1 LRIDQGFTTLWG
13 FEEGMMADFIDR
25 LLEPRPPKDREER
38 ERRPR
43 WTGTLPD
50 SIGWIVIAIIV
61 AIYFATGIYTIG
73 PSEVGLVKRFGRY
86 VATVDPGLH
95 YHLPSPLE
103 SVVSVNILEVRKEE
117 IGFRTVS
124 PPPSPRYQTVET
136 EALMLTGDGNITHVE
151 IIVQYRVKEP
161 QLFAFNLIEPRT
173 IVKQAAEAV
182 LREQVATRTLD
193 ETLTE
198 ERDVIG
204 ADTLDSLQALL
215 DTYGAGIVID
225 NVQLQ
230 DVKPPAE
237 VVSAFDDVNNARQD
251 KEKLINQADEY
262 ALDILPR
269 ARGQAQEI
277 GNQAEAYKQTRI
289 KGAEGDVARFV
300 EVLAKY
306 ELGEEVTRTRLYIEA
321 MEEILP
327 GMDKTILSSDTEGIL
342 KLLNLD
348 GSGGGGR

>member
-1 LRIDQGFTTLWG
+1 
-13 FEEGMMADFIDR
+13 MSDFIDR
-25 LLEPRPPKDREER
+25 LLDPQRARDEAEPPP
-38 ERRPR
+38 RRR
-43 WTGTLPD
+43 ILSTSGT
-50 SIGWIVIAIIV
+50 IGWIVIAIVIAV
-61 AIYFATGIYTIG
+61 YLATGIYTIG

-95 YHLPSPLE
+95 YHLPSPIE
-103 SVVSVNILEVRKEE
+103 SVVSVNILQVRKEE
-117 IGFRTVS
+117 VGFRTVS
-124 PPPSPRYQTVET
+124 PPPNPRYQTVET

-151 IIVQYRVKEP
+151 IVVQYLVKEAE
-161 QLFAFNLIEPRT
+161 LFAFNLIDPSA
-173 IVKQAAEAV
+173 IVKQAAEAI

-198 ERDVIG
+198 QRDVIG
-204 ADTLDSLQALL
+204 ADTLESLQALL
-215 DTYGAGIVID
+215 DTYGAGIRIA

-230 DVKPPAE
+230 DVKPPRE
-237 VVSAFDDVNNARQD
+237 VVSAFDDVNSARQD
-251 KEKLINQADEY
+251 KEKLINQAERY

-306 ELGEEVTRTRLYIEA
+306 ELGPEVTRTRLYIEA

-327 GMDKTILSSDTEGIL
+327 GMEKTILSEDAGGVL
-342 KLLNLD
+342 KLLDLD
-348 GSGGGGR
+348 RAGGDGE

>member
-1 LRIDQGFTTLWG
+1 MSDL
-13 FEEGMMADFIDR
+13 IDR
-25 LLEPRPPKDREER
+25 LLDPKEPNSEETQK
-38 ERRPR
+38 RRIQLAKLPR
-43 WTGTLPD
+43 MA
-50 SIGWIVIAIIV
+50 GWLIIVIIL
-61 AIYFATGIYTIG
+61 AIYLATGIYSIG

-86 VATVDPGLH
+86 VRTVDPGLH
-95 YHLPSPLE
+95 YHLPAPME

-124 PPPSPRYQTVET
+124 PPPNPRYQTVET

-151 IIVQYRVKEP
+151 IVVQYRVKEP
-161 QLFAFNLIEPRT
+161 ELFAFNLIDAST

-193 ETLTE
+193 GTLTE
-198 ERDVIG
+198 ERDAIG
-204 ADTLDSLQALL
+204 ADTLTALQDLL
-215 DTYGAGIVID
+215 DTYGAGIAID

-237 VVSAFDDVNNARQD
+237 VVSAFDDVNGALQD
-251 KEKLINQADEY
+251 KEKLINQASEY
-262 ALDILPR
+262 ALDIVPR

-289 KGAEGDVARFV
+289 KGAEGDVARFL
-300 EVLAKY
+300 EVLARY
-306 ELGEEVTRTRLYIEA
+306 QLGEEVTRTRLYIEA

-327 GMDKTILSSDTEGIL
+327 GMEKTILSSDTDGIL

-348 GSGGGGR
+348 SAGGDGR

>member
-1 LRIDQGFTTLWG
+1 MNLHLALSPLIALIAGILILV
-13 FEEGMMADFIDR
+13 MPR
-25 LLEPRPPKDREER
+25 LLNF
-38 ERRPR
+38 
-43 WTGTLPD
+43 
-50 SIGWIVIAIIV
+50 IV
-61 AIYFATGIYTIG
+61 AIYLLTGIYTIG

-95 YHLPSPLE
+95 YHLPAPIE
-103 SVVSVNILEVRKEE
+103 SVVAVNVLEIRKEE

-151 IIVQYRVKEP
+151 MVVQYRVKDAE
-161 QLFAFNLIEPRT
+161 QFAFNLIKPKE
-173 IVKQAAEAV
+173 IVKEAAEAV
-182 LREQVATRTLD
+182 LREQVATKTLD

-204 ADTLDSLQALL
+204 ADTVVALQALL
-215 DTYGAGIVID
+215 DTYGTGIVVG

-230 DVKPPAE
+230 DVKPPRE

-251 KEKLINQADEY
+251 KEKLINQAEEY

-277 GNQAEAYKQTRI
+277 ANQAEAYKQERI
-289 KGAEGDVARFV
+289 KRAQGDVARFL
-300 EVLAKY
+300 EVLKKY
-306 ELGEEVTRTRLYIEA
+306 ELGEEVTRTRIYIET

-327 GMDKTILSSDTEGIL
+327 GMEKIILSREASGVL
-342 KLLNLD
+342 KLLDL
-348 GSGGGGR
+348 SETLRGGE

>member
-1 LRIDQGFTTLWG
+1 
-13 FEEGMMADFIDR
+13 MSDFIDR
-25 LLEPRPPKDREER
+25 LLEPKPPKNGEER
-38 ERRPR
+38 APRPGWMR
-43 WTGTLPD
+43 SAPS
-50 SIGWIVIAIIV
+50 SIGWIAIAIII
-61 AIYFATGIYTIG
+61 AIYLATGIYTIG

-95 YHLPSPLE
+95 YHLPGPIE
-103 SVVSVNILEVRKEE
+103 SVVAVNVLEVRKEE

-124 PPPSPRYQTVET
+124 SPPNPRYQTVET

-151 IIVQYRVKEP
+151 IVVQYRVKDAE
-161 QLFAFNLIEPRT
+161 LFAFNLIDPRT

-193 ETLTE
+193 ATLTE

-204 ADTLDSLQALL
+204 ADTLNSLQALL
-215 DTYGAGIVID
+215 DTYGAGIAID

-230 DVKPPAE
+230 DVKPPSE
-237 VVSAFDDVNNARQD
+237 VVSAFDDVNSARQD

-306 ELGEEVTRTRLYIEA
+306 ELGQEVTRTRLYIEA

-327 GMDKTILSSDTEGIL
+327 GMEKTILSADTAGVL

-348 GSGGGGR
+348 GSGGDGE

>member
-1 LRIDQGFTTLWG
+1 MSDL
-13 FEEGMMADFIDR
+13 IDR
-25 LLEPRPPKDREER
+25 LLDPEGPKRQEER
-38 ERRPR
+38 PQRQRAWFQSFP
-43 WTGTLPD
+43 G
-50 SIGWIVIAIIV
+50 SFGWILIVIAA
-61 AIYFATGIYTIG
+61 AIYLATGIYAIG
-73 PSEVGLVKRFGRY
+73 PSEVGLVKRFGRH

-95 YHLPSPLE
+95 YHLPSPIE
-103 SVVSVNILEVRKEE
+103 SVVSVNILEIRTEE

-124 PPPSPRYQTVET
+124 PPPSPRYTTIET

-151 IIVQYRVKEP
+151 MVVQYQVKEP
-161 QLFAFNLIEPRT
+161 ERYAFNLIDSRT

-193 ETLTE
+193 GTLTE
-198 ERDVIG
+198 ERDRIG
-204 ADTLDSLQALL
+204 ADTLFSLQALL
-215 DTYGAGIVID
+215 DTYGAGIAIN

-230 DVKPPAE
+230 DVKPPAD
-237 VVSAFDDVNNARQD
+237 VVSSFDDVNSARQD
-251 KEKLINQADEY
+251 KEKLINQAEEY
-262 ALDILPR
+262 AFDILPR

-300 EVLAKY
+300 EILTRY
-306 ELGEEVTRTRLYIEA
+306 ELGPDVTRTRLYIEA

-327 GMDKTILSSDTEGIL
+327 GIDKTILSDATEGVL

-348 GSGGGGR
+348 GPGGDGR

>member
-1 LRIDQGFTTLWG
+1 MRVAPG
-13 FEEGMMADFIDR
+13 
-25 LLEPRPPKDREER
+25 
-38 ERRPR
+38 
-43 WTGTLPD
+43 
-50 SIGWIVIAIIV
+50 SIGWIVIAIII
-61 AIYFATGIYTIG
+61 AIYLATGIYTIG

-95 YHLPSPLE
+95 YHLPSPIE
-103 SVVSVNILEVRKEE
+103 SVVAVNVLEVRKEE

-124 PPPSPRYQTVET
+124 PPPNPRYQTNEI

-151 IIVQYRVKEP
+151 MVVQYRVKDAE
-161 QLFAFNLIEPRT
+161 LFAFNLIDSAS
-173 IVKQAAEAV
+173 IVKQAAEAT

-198 ERDVIG
+198 LRDTIG
-204 ADTLDSLQALL
+204 IDTMTSLQALL
-215 DTYGAGIVID
+215 DTYGAGIAID

-230 DVKPPAE
+230 DVKPPRD
-237 VVSAFDDVNNARQD
+237 VISAFDDVNSARQD
-251 KEKLINQADEY
+251 KEKLINQAQEY
-262 ALDILPR
+262 ALDILPK

-277 GNQAEAYKQTRI
+277 GNQAAGYKQTRI

-327 GMDKTILSSDTEGIL
+327 GMDKTILSKDTEGVL

-348 GSGGGGR
+348 GAGGDVE